1 MKRTLY
7 LKLLGGYLLFGLL
20 GFLIIATFTYH
31 LTFQHLEKKE
41 AQNLYRESALIS
53 SSYAQNYFSNSMTLD
68 EINEQLS
75 ALDTYLNADIWIVD
89 THGKIL
95 INTAATETTEETIPD
110 FDMTDFGNRYYR
122 VGTFYDYFQENM
134 LSVFSPITVNYKVRG
149 YVIIHKSES
158 YLTASANSLSAIAYT
173 TLALIFAA
181 AFVVLALFTY
191 VVYIPIRKITHA
203 ADEYSKGN
211 FDAKIDV
218 HSNDEI
224 GYLAASLNYMANEL
238 NTLEEDQ
245 RKFISNVSHDFR
257 SPLTSIKGYV
267 EAMLDGTI
275 PVEMQEKYLNII
287 LFETERLNKLTKS
300 LLELNKFGSHGV
312 MLDVTD
318 FDINQ
323 TIKTTLLTF
332 EGICA
337 NKHIRFNL
345 ILSGEQLFV
354 TADFSKIQQVLYNLI
369 DNAIKFS
376 HQDSTITIE
385 TTEKNDK
392 VFVSVKDTGIGIP
405 ASEQKKLFKLHFRA
419 SNAINSKVT
428 GSGIGLML
436 VGKLVSLHGG
446 KISVDS
452 VEHQGTT
459 IKIVFPKKNKTSQSI
474 SDEAS
479 SKFEALAP
487 VLPAPN
493 VPAKTTATIDNPN
506 LRRILVVEDNDEL
519 RSYLVSS
526 LSSMYHVQAC
536 GNGREAL
543 IIAKEF
549 WPDLILSDIMMPEMR
564 GDELCVAIKN
574 DIETSH
580 IPVLLLTAL
589 GDENNILDGMSIG
602 ADAYIVKP
610 FNVRIL
616 KASIANL
623 LANRALLRSRYANL
637 DIDSE
642 PMIPSANGTTSL
654 DWQFISAVKKS
665 IEENMDNT
673 GFSVDVLCEL
683 HHMSRTSFYCKLKA
697 LTGQSPTDLIRITRL
712 KRATQLL
719 KEGGHTIAEISD
731 MTGFSE
737 SKYFR
742 EVFKKHYKM
751 SPTKYAKEGSN
762 SSPIITEDNLSDD

>member
-122 VGTFYDYFQENM
+122 VGTFSDYFQENM

-203 ADEYSKGN
+203 ADEYSNGN

-376 HQDSTITIE
+376 HPDSTITIE

-405 ASEQKKLFKLHFRA
+405 SCEQKKLFKNYFRG
-419 SNAINSKVT
+419 SNVINLKVT

-436 VGKLVSLHGG
+436 VYKLVKLHKGR
-446 KISVDS
+446 IQIQST
-452 VEHQGTT
+452 EHQGTCVQIT
-459 IKIVFPKKNKTSQSI
+459 FPKGNSHLHKAKFISPKTLDEHPETIIPSKDTSEAPFMEISQ
-474 SDEAS
+474 ENS
-479 SKFEALAP
+479 SLQ
-487 VLPAPN
+487 
-493 VPAKTTATIDNPN
+493 
-506 LRRILVVEDNDEL
+506 RILIVEDNDDL
-519 RSYLVSS
+519 RNYLVDMFKAGYNIQS
-526 LSSMYHVQAC
+526 C
-536 GNGREAL
+536 PNGKEAL
-543 IIAKEF
+543 IIIREF
-549 WPDLILSDIMMPEMR
+549 NPDLVISDIMMPEMT
-564 GDELCVAIKN
+564 GDELCSIIKGN
-574 DIETSH
+574 LEMSH

-589 GDENNILDGMSIG
+589 GDEKNMLEGLKTG
-602 ADAYIVKP
+602 ADAYIIKP
-610 FNVRIL
+610 FSVGIL
-616 KASIANL
+616 KATVKNI
-623 LANRALLRSRYANL
+623 LANRALLRLVYNSIEDKEQSLPTNCT
-637 DIDSE
+637 
-642 PMIPSANGTTSL
+642 NTL
-654 DWQFISAVKKS
+654 DWKFIASVKEC
-665 IEENMDNT
+665 IENNMGNSDFN
-673 GFSVDVLCEL
+673 VDILSSQ
-683 HHMSRTSFYCKLKA
+683 HHMSRTSFFNKLKA
-697 LTGQSPTDLIRITRL
+697 LTGYAPADYIRMIRL
-712 KRATQLL
+712 QHAAKLL
-719 KEGGHTIAEISD
+719 KQGEYTITEIAD
-731 MTGFSE
+731 KVGFSDA
-737 SKYFR
+737 KYFR
-742 EVFKKHYKM
+742 EVFKKYYGV
-751 SPTKYAKEGSN
+751 SPSKYVEAEKIHSQ
-762 SSPIITEDNLSDD
+762 SSEQD

>member
-1 MKRTLY
+1 MQISII
-7 LKLLGGYLLFGLL
+7 LLGKLINFFIMILL
-20 GFLIIATFTYH
+20 GFILVNKNILKSSDSRILSII
-31 LTFQHLEKKE
+31 
-41 AQNLYRESALIS
+41 
-53 SSYAQNYFSNSMTLD
+53 
-68 EINEQLS
+68 
-75 ALDTYLNADIWIVD
+75 
-89 THGKIL
+89 
-95 INTAATETTEETIPD
+95 
-110 FDMTDFGNRYYR
+110 
-122 VGTFYDYFQENM
+122 
-134 LSVFSPITVNYKVRG
+134 
-149 YVIIHKSES
+149 
-158 YLTASANSLSAIAYT
+158 
-173 TLALIFAA
+173 
-181 AFVVLALFTY
+181 
-191 VVYIPIRKITHA
+191 VVYLVMPCAIIGSF
-203 ADEYSKGN
+203 E
-211 FDAKIDV
+211 IDF
-218 HSNDEI
+218 
-224 GYLAASLNYMANEL
+224 
-238 NTLEEDQ
+238 T
-245 RKFISNVSHDFR
+245 K
-257 SPLTSIKGYV
+257 
-267 EAMLDGTI
+267 
-275 PVEMQEKYLNII
+275 EKL
-287 LFETERLNKLTKS
+287 
-300 LLELNKFGSHGV
+300 
-312 MLDVTD
+312 
-318 FDINQ
+318 
-323 TIKTTLLTF
+323 
-332 EGICA
+332 
-337 NKHIRFNL
+337 
-345 ILSGEQLFV
+345 
-354 TADFSKIQQVLYNLI
+354 
-369 DNAIKFS
+369 
-376 HQDSTITIE
+376 
-385 TTEKNDK
+385 
-392 VFVSVKDTGIGIP
+392 
-405 ASEQKKLFKLHFRA
+405 
-419 SNAINSKVT
+419 
-428 GSGIGLML
+428 
-436 VGKLVSLHGG
+436 
-446 KISVDS
+446 
-452 VEHQGTT
+452 QG
-459 IKIVFPKKNKTSQSI
+459 
-474 SDEAS
+474 
-479 SKFEALAP
+479 
-487 VLPAPN
+487 
-493 VPAKTTATIDNPN
+493 
-506 LRRILVVEDNDEL
+506 
-519 RSYLVSS
+519 
-526 LSSMYHVQAC
+526 
-536 GNGREAL
+536 EAL

>member
-75 ALDTYLNADIWIVD
+75 ALGTYLNADIWIVD

-95 INTAATETTEETIPD
+95 INTAGTENTDETIPD

-122 VGTFYDYFQENM
+122 VGSFYDYFQENM

-149 YVIIHKSES
+149 YVIIHKAES
-158 YLTASANSLSAIAYT
+158 YLTASANNLSAIAYT

-275 PVEMQEKYLNII
+275 PVEM
-287 LFETERLNKLTKS
+287 
-300 LLELNKFGSHGV
+300 
-312 MLDVTD
+312 LDVTD

-345 ILSGEQLFV
+345 ILSGEQLFI

-405 ASEQKKLFKLHFRA
+405 KDSLKKIWERFYKTDLSRGKDKRGTGLGLSIVKEIIQAHGE
-419 SNAINSKVT
+419 NINCIST
-428 GSGIGLML
+428 EG
-436 VGKLVSLHGG
+436 VGTEF
-446 KISVDS
+446 IF
-452 VEHQGTT
+452 T
-459 IKIVFPKKNKTSQSI
+459 
-474 SDEAS
+474 
-479 SKFEALAP
+479 
-487 VLPAPN
+487 LP
-493 VPAKTTATIDNPN
+493 
-506 LRRILVVEDNDEL
+506 
-519 RSYLVSS
+519 
-526 LSSMYHVQAC
+526 
-536 GNGREAL
+536 
-543 IIAKEF
+543 IAK
-549 WPDLILSDIMMPEMR
+549 D
-564 GDELCVAIKN
+564 
-574 DIETSH
+574 
-580 IPVLLLTAL
+580 
-589 GDENNILDGMSIG
+589 
-602 ADAYIVKP
+602 
-610 FNVRIL
+610 
-616 KASIANL
+616 
-623 LANRALLRSRYANL
+623 
-637 DIDSE
+637 
-642 PMIPSANGTTSL
+642 
-654 DWQFISAVKKS
+654 
-665 IEENMDNT
+665 
-673 GFSVDVLCEL
+673 
-683 HHMSRTSFYCKLKA
+683 
-697 LTGQSPTDLIRITRL
+697 
-712 KRATQLL
+712 
-719 KEGGHTIAEISD
+719 KE
-731 MTGFSE
+731 
-737 SKYFR
+737 
-742 EVFKKHYKM
+742 
-751 SPTKYAKEGSN
+751 
-762 SSPIITEDNLSDD
+762 